1 MDRLFLDMKHNKYM
15 APAILEDVDV
25 ELGCQLL
32 AASMEV
38 VKDTEVES
46 VGQDVDTYNTTTFDS
61 NWE

>member
-1 MDRLFLDMKHNKYM
+1 MKHNKYM

-46 VGQDVDTYNTTTFDS
+46 VGQEVDTYNTATFDT